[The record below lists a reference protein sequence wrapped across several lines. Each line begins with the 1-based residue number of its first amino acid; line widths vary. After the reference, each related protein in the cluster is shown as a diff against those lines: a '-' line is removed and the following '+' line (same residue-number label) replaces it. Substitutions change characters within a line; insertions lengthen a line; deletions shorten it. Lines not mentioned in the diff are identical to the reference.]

1 VATASGP
8 IVEMELPLPMAAGDA
23 ASAKATP
30 LTAMLTAILMAPF
43 LSHPTLNPWQANR
56 MGVSLGLQLLD
67 FDCMPHQSCAVISA
81 S

>member
-1 VATASGP
+1 
-8 IVEMELPLPMAAGDA
+8 MELPLPMAAGDA

-56 MGVSLGLQLLD
+56 MGGESG
-67 FDCMPHQSCAVISA
+67 STAA
-81 S
+81 